1 MPYEELCI
9 IEMVDFDGY
18 LFLYIIYH
26 ICICCISLAFFIEP
40 GTVGTGFSGL
50 SSTVDV
56 NTAA

>member
-1 MPYEELCI
+1 MPTRQ
-9 IEMVDFDGY
+9 GY
-18 LFLYIIYH
+18 GEKVLQPKKKKIDK
-26 ICICCISLAFFIEP
+26 SQAQLAAEIEP